1 MSSWILS
8 FEPLLNIHLTL
19 WGLILL
25 FAIIAVLEWR
35 RRMGRKLLRLSALLL
50 AFIGLAGILLRPHY
64 QTESVLS
71 DIMLLT
77 QGYNEEEVDSLLQSN
92 PGLNIYKAPGAADFK
107 AAAELKSFNEL
118 AGIKERVHYV
128 LGDGLPD
135 YVFDDIAPFRF
146 TYFPSSTPEGIQ
158 AINVPEKVSTNRR
171 SAVSGI
177 ASQVAPGSMIR
188 WSGPEGKI
196 DSLLLSSSTKEFSFG
211 FTPKLAGKFIY
222 DLELLDSAGSSTA
235 TYKVPVQVAEER
247 KLKMVFI
254 SQFPTFESRYLKN
267 LTAKQGHS
275 LALRYQLSK
284 DKFRYEFANQAEVPF
299 RRLTTTLLDD
309 ADLLWIDEASL
320 DALGREEANAL
331 NAAVDQGLGV
341 FVTINEVSAS
351 RKTSRWIPV
360 QLTRYDAD
368 TLSVAVDLGRQVS
381 LSGVGLAID
390 RSPEVIPVWEDG
402 SGSVLA
408 AYAYQGL
415 GKIGTALWQDTY
427 RLVLKG
433 QELTYAALWM
443 EVIESLARRAS
454 VCCHIQVETKEPYF
468 IDEPVRF
475 TVISSLEEPPLV
487 RYKGETVPLIESW
500 QLDNVWSGTI
510 WPDATGWDSLF
521 VEAAGQSKHF
531 FVHEQSDWQSVAVT
545 QQIANTALHGGTE
558 PGISREYIQA
568 IKKPIS
574 AVIFYLLLLIG
585 FGGLWL
591 APKV

>member
-1 MSSWILS
+1 MNSWMIS

-25 FAIIAVLEWR
+25 FTIIAVAEWR
-35 RRMGRKLLRLSALLL
+35 RKMGRKLLRLSALLV

-64 QTESVLS
+64 LSESPQS

-77 QGYNEEEVDSLLQSN
+77 QGYNAEEADSLLQSN
-92 PGLNIYKAPGAADFK
+92 PGLSVYKAPGAADFK

-118 AGIKERVHYV
+118 AGLKERIRYV
-128 LGDGLPD
+128 LGNGLPD
-135 YVFDDIAPFRF
+135 YVFDDASPFRF
-146 TYFPSSTPEGIQ
+146 TYLPSASTDGIQ
-158 AINVPEKVSTNRR
+158 AINVAEKVRPNRR

-188 WSGPEGKI
+188 WSGPEGRI
-196 DSLLLSSSTKEFSFG
+196 DSLKLSASTEEFPFG
-211 FTPKLAGKFIY
+211 FTPKLAGKFVY
-222 DLELLDSAGSSTA
+222 ELELLDSAGSLVA

-247 KLKMVFI
+247 MLKMVFI
-254 SQFPTFESRYLKN
+254 GQFPTFESRYLKN
-267 LTAKQGHS
+267 LLVEQGHT

-284 DKFRYEFANQAEVPF
+284 DKFRYEFANQAEAPF
-299 RRLTTTLLDD
+299 RRLTTTLLEA

-320 DALGREEANAL
+320 DALSREEANAL

-341 FVTINEVSAS
+341 LVTVNQQSAS
-351 RKTSRWIPV
+351 RKTRRWMPF

-408 AYAYQGL
+408 AYAYQGQ

-443 EVIESLARRAS
+443 ELIESLARKAS
-454 VCCHIQVETKEPYF
+454 VCCDIQVETKEPHF
-468 IDEPVRF
+468 IDEPIRF
-475 TVISSLEEPPLV
+475 TVISSLEEPPVV
-487 RYKGETVPLIESW
+487 RYKGETVPLIENW

-510 WPDATGWDSLF
+510 WPDGAGWDSLF
-521 VEAAGQSKHF
+521 VEADGQSKHF
-531 FVHEQSDWQSVAVT
+531 FVHERPDWQSVAVS
-545 QQIANTALHGGTE
+545 QQIASTALHASKE
-558 PGISREYIQA
+558 PGISRRYIQT

-574 AVIFYLLLLIG
+574 AVIFYLLLLVG

>member
-25 FAIIAVLEWR
+25 FVIIAVAEWR
-35 RRMGRKLLRLSALLL
+35 RKMGRKLFRLSALLL
-50 AFIGLAGILLRPHY
+50 AFIGLAGVLLRPHY
-64 QTESVLS
+64 QSESALS

-77 QGYNEEEVDSLLQSN
+77 KGYNGAKADSLLQTN
-92 PGLNIYKAPGAADFK
+92 PGLSVYKALDAADFK
-107 AAAELKSFNEL
+107 AATDLKSFSQL
-118 AGIKERVHYV
+118 TGIKERIRYV
-128 LGDGLPD
+128 LGAGLPD
-135 YVFDDIAPFRF
+135 YVFDDASSLRF
-146 TYFPSSTPEGIQ
+146 AYFPSSSPEGIQ
-158 AINVPEKVSTNRR
+158 AIDVPEKVNLNRR
-171 SAVSGI
+171 SAVSGVVI
-177 ASQVAPGSMIR
+177 QGTPGSMIR
-188 WSGPEGKI
+188 WSGPEGRM
-196 DSLLLSSSTKEFSFG
+196 DSLMLLADTEGFSFG
-211 FTPKLAGKFIY
+211 FVPKLAGKFIY
-222 DLELLDSAGSSTA
+222 ELELLDSAGSSTA

-247 KLKMVFI
+247 KLKMVFV

-267 LTAKQGHS
+267 LLAEQGHS

-284 DKFRYEFANQAEVPF
+284 DKFSYEFANQAEVPF

-320 DALGREEANAL
+320 DALNREEANAL

-341 FVTINEVSAS
+341 FITVNQQSAS
-351 RKTSRWIPV
+351 RNARRWMPL

-390 RSPEVIPVWEDG
+390 KSPEIIPVWEDT

-408 AYAYQGL
+408 AYAYQGQ
-415 GKIGTALWQDTY
+415 GKIGTSLWQDTY

-443 EVIESLARRAS
+443 EVIESLARKAS
-454 VCCHIQVETKEPYF
+454 VCCDIQVETKEPYF
-468 IDEPVRF
+468 IDEPIRF

-487 RYKGETVPLIESW
+487 SYKGETVPLIESW

-521 VEAAGQSKHF
+521 VDAAGQSKHF
-531 FVHEQSDWQSVAVT
+531 FVQEQSDWQSVAFS
-545 QQIANTALHGGTE
+545 QQIANTALHASKE
-558 PGISREYIQA
+558 PGISRRYVQT

-574 AVIFYLLLLIG
+574 AVIFYLLLLVG

>member
-1 MSSWILS
+1 
-8 FEPLLNIHLTL
+8 
-19 WGLILL
+19 
-25 FAIIAVLEWR
+25 
-35 RRMGRKLLRLSALLL
+35 RKLLRLSALLV

-64 QTESVLS
+64 LSESPQS

-77 QGYNEEEVDSLLQSN
+77 QGYNAEEADSLLQSN
-92 PGLNIYKAPGAADFK
+92 PGLSVYKAPGVADFK

-118 AGIKERVHYV
+118 AGIKERIRYV
-128 LGDGLPD
+128 LGNGLPD
-135 YVFDDIAPFRF
+135 YVFDDASPFRF
-146 TYFPSSTPEGIQ
+146 TYLPSASTDGIQ
-158 AINVPEKVSTNRR
+158 AINVAEKVRPNRR

-188 WSGPEGKI
+188 WSGPEGRI
-196 DSLLLSSSTKEFSFG
+196 DSLKLSASTEEFPFG
-211 FTPKLAGKFIY
+211 FTPKLAGKFVY
-222 DLELLDSAGSSTA
+222 ELELLDSAGSLVA

-247 KLKMVFI
+247 MLKMVFI
-254 SQFPTFESRYLKN
+254 GQFPTFESRYLKN
-267 LTAKQGHS
+267 LLVEQGHT

-299 RRLTTTLLDD
+299 RRLTTTLLEA

-320 DALGREEANAL
+320 DALSREEANAL

-341 FVTINEVSAS
+341 LVTVNQQSAS
-351 RKTSRWIPV
+351 RKTRRWMPF

-408 AYAYQGL
+408 AYAYQGQ

-443 EVIESLARRAS
+443 ELIESLARKAS
-454 VCCHIQVETKEPYF
+454 VCCDIQVETKEPHF
-468 IDEPVRF
+468 IDEPIRF
-475 TVISSLEEPPLV
+475 TVISSLEEPPVV
-487 RYKGETVPLIESW
+487 RYKGETVPLIENW

-510 WPDATGWDSLF
+510 WPDGAGWDSLF
-521 VEAAGQSKHF
+521 VEADGQSKHF
-531 FVHEQSDWQSVAVT
+531 FVHERPD
-545 QQIANTALHGGTE
+545 
-558 PGISREYIQA
+558 
-568 IKKPIS
+568 
-574 AVIFYLLLLIG
+574 
-585 FGGLWL
+585 
-591 APKV
+591 

>member
-1 MSSWILS
+1 MNSWMIS

-25 FAIIAVLEWR
+25 FTIIAVAEWR
-35 RRMGRKLLRLSALLL
+35 RKMGRKLLRLSALLV
-50 AFIGLAGILLRPHY
+50 AFIGLTGILLRPHY
-64 QTESVLS
+64 LSESPQS

-77 QGYNEEEVDSLLQSN
+77 QGHNAEEADSLLQSN
-92 PGLNIYKAPGAADFK
+92 PGLSVYKAPGVADFK

-118 AGIKERVHYV
+118 AGIKERIRYV
-128 LGDGLPD
+128 LGNGLPD
-135 YVFDDIAPFRF
+135 YVFEEAASFRF
-146 TYFPSSTPEGIQ
+146 AYFPSSSPEGIQ
-158 AINVPEKVSTNRR
+158 AINVPEKVSANRR
-171 SAVSGI
+171 SVVDGNVNHVASGGI
-177 ASQVAPGSMIR
+177 IR
-188 WSGPEGKI
+188 WSGPEGRM
-196 DSLLLSSSTKEFSFG
+196 DSLMLLADTEEFSFG
-211 FTPKLAGKFIY
+211 FVPKLGSKFIY
-222 DLELLDSAGSSTA
+222 ELELLDSAGSSTA

-267 LTAKQGHS
+267 LLVEQGHS

-284 DKFRYEFANQAEVPF
+284 DKFRYEFANQGEVPF
-299 RRLTTTLLDD
+299 RRLTTALLDN

-320 DALGREEANAL
+320 DALSREEANAL

-341 FVTINEVSAS
+341 FITVNEVSAS
-351 RKTSRWIPV
+351 RKTRRWMPF

-390 RSPEVIPVWEDG
+390 RSPEVIPVWEET

-433 QELTYAALWM
+433 QELTYAALWT
-443 EVIESLARRAS
+443 EVIESLARRVS
-454 VCCHIQVETKEPYF
+454 VCCQILIETKEPHF
-468 IDEPVRF
+468 IDEPIRF
-475 TVISSLEEPPLV
+475 TVISSLEEPPVV
-487 RYKGETVPLIESW
+487 RYKGETVPLIENW

-510 WPDATGWDSLF
+510 WPDGAGWDSLF

-531 FVHEQSDWQSVAVT
+531 FVHEQSDWQSVAVSK
-545 QQIANTALHGGTE
+545 QIANTALHASMDS
-558 PGISREYIQA
+558 GIATLQLQS

-574 AVIFYLLLLIG
+574 AVIFYLLLLVG

>member
-1 MSSWILS
+1 MNSWMIS

-25 FAIIAVLEWR
+25 FTIIAVAEWR
-35 RRMGRKLLRLSALLL
+35 RKMGRKLLRLFALLV
-50 AFIGLAGILLRPHY
+50 AFVGLVGVLLRPHY
-64 QTESVLS
+64 QTESILS

-77 QGYNEEEVDSLLQSN
+77 KGYNGEKADSLLQTN
-92 PGLNIYKAPGAADFK
+92 PRLSAYKALDAADFK
-107 AAAELKSFNEL
+107 AATDLKSFSQL
-118 AGIKERVHYV
+118 TGIKERIRYV
-128 LGDGLPD
+128 LGNGLPD
-135 YVFDDIAPFRF
+135 YVFEEAAPFRF
-146 TYFPSSTPEGIQ
+146 AYFPSSSPEGIQ
-158 AINVPEKVSTNRR
+158 AINVPEKVSANRR
-171 SAVSGI
+171 SVVDGNVNHVASG
-177 ASQVAPGSMIR
+177 GMIS

-196 DSLLLSSSTKEFSFG
+196 DSLGLSEDTKEFSFG
-211 FTPKLAGKFIY
+211 FIPKLGGKFIY
-222 DLELLDSAGSSTA
+222 ELELLDSAGSSTA

-247 KLKMVFI
+247 KLKMVFV

-267 LTAKQGHS
+267 LLAEQGHS
-275 LALRYQLSK
+275 LVLRYQLSK

-309 ADLLWIDEASL
+309 ANLLWIDEASL

-331 NAAVDQGLGV
+331 NAAIDNGLGV
-341 FVTINEVSAS
+341 LVTVNQQSAS
-351 RKTSRWIPV
+351 RKTRRLMPF

-443 EVIESLARRAS
+443 KVIESLARKAS
-454 VCCHIQVETKEPYF
+454 VCCDIQLETKAPYF
-468 IDEPVRF
+468 IDDPIHF
-475 TVISSLEEPPLV
+475 TVISSLEEPPLL
-487 RYKGETVPLIESW
+487 RYREETVPLIENW

-510 WPDATGWDSLF
+510 WPDAAEWDSLF

-531 FVHEQSDWQSVAVT
+531 FVHEQSDWQSVAVSK
-545 QQIANTALHGGTE
+545 QIANTALHASMDS
-558 PGISREYIQA
+558 GIATLQLQS

-574 AVIFYLLLLIG
+574 AVIFYLLLLAG